1 MALYK
6 VLLVLRGQRTCSNR
20 GVLRGSVS
28 DLDPGLELELELAS
42 LNPSSV
48 VSLMVNL
55 EVGLAVDEVD
65 HVVVDL
71 VVHDVEGLVAQ
82 EVVRNSKRL
91 SRRLVVLWQLELEM
105 LWPVAGDVWCL
116 GLRVEQPRLDFLLE
130 GLLL

>member
-1 MALYK
+1 M
-6 VLLVLRGQRTCSNR
+6 
-20 GVLRGSVS
+20 
-28 DLDPGLELELELAS
+28 
-42 LNPSSV
+42 NPSSV

-55 EVGLAVDEVD
+55 EVDLAVDEVG

-91 SRRLVVLWQLELEM
+91 SRQLAVLWQLELEV

-116 GLRVEQPRLDFLLE
+116 GLRVEQPRLVFLLE